1 MPIKYRIYKKKFKQN
16 GEDVEK
22 HFAVSVSNS
31 LLDIR
36 DLAKEIE
43 QRSATKESMIVSTFI
58 EISKLMAEKLSDGYN
73 IKLDGIGVFGVAI
86 TSDGYDVAK
95 DITPKQVR
103 FSKMTFRPEKELVQ
117 TLKETRY
124 YKEPPIPKGA
134 VVRVKKTK
142 TKKESE
148 EGE

>member
-86 TSDGYDVAK
+86 TSDGYDIAK
-95 DITPKQVR
+95 DNP
-103 FSKMTFRPEKELVQ
+103 
-117 TLKETRY
+117 
-124 YKEPPIPKGA
+124 
-134 VVRVKKTK
+134 
-142 TKKESE
+142 
-148 EGE
+148 

>member
-73 IKLDGIGVFGVAI
+73 I
-86 TSDGYDVAK
+86 
-95 DITPKQVR
+95 
-103 FSKMTFRPEKELVQ
+103 
-117 TLKETRY
+117 
-124 YKEPPIPKGA
+124 
-134 VVRVKKTK
+134 
-142 TKKESE
+142 
-148 EGE
+148 